1 MVSAHALPCNQEIG
15 SAVQVERFA
24 MSPGFRAVW
33 PGSYQSSL
41 RQLMYDISFLLN
53 QLADVLFD
61 QEDRSI
67 RDGLSSQIAVRG
79 TGSSKV

>member
-1 MVSAHALPCNQEIG
+1 
-15 SAVQVERFA
+15 
-24 MSPGFRAVW
+24 
-33 PGSYQSSL
+33 
-41 RQLMYDISFLLN
+41 MYDISFLLN